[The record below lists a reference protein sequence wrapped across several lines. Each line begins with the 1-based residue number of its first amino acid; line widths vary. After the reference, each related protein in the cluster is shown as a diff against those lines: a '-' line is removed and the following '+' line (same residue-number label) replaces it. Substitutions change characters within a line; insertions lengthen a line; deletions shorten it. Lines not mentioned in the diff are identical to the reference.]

1 MNTLI
6 NLNTL
11 ENGQIMYQK
20 THSKSSLIVEV
31 RIKWRYNG
39 FDMFIC

>member
-11 ENGQIMYQK
+11 DRPKNVPK
-20 THSKSSLIVEV
+20 TNSISSLTVEV

-39 FDMFIC
+39 LDMFIC